1 MTELNSS
8 ILELIISAKDLAT
21 ETIAKVNAELAATG
35 DEAVASSEKSSSAMA
50 GLAAPL
56 AAVGVAAVAALGV
69 SAKMA
74 SDFNQQMELVHT
86 QAGASQKEV
95 EALKNQVLALAP
107 AVGFGPTAL
116 AEALYHVESV
126 GYRGADAMSIL
137 KISAEGA
144 AVGQASLDD
153 TTYALT
159 STMKSFNLEG
169 IGAATKT
176 MGELNAI
183 VGSGDMKMQDLNAA
197 IQTGI
202 LSTAQTFGIDI
213 QSMGAALSYLTDRGE
228 KADVA
233 STRLSMG
240 ITLMAA
246 PTQKAAKLLGDIGMA
261 GPAVVASTDAMTQ
274 ALRKAGLTTVTLADD
289 LKKPDGIQ
297 VALTDLQ
304 KHLTASGISADDA
317 AALMS
322 RAFGGGRTD
331 KALMALIE
339 NLTGIKQKYD
349 AIGASAN
356 NFGEDWA
363 AQQAQANQKLK
374 EFEAGLQTLAVQLG
388 EHVLVSIFA
397 TISAIQSM
405 WRAFTADKGVQ
416 DSFRMIGSAVAQLW
430 SAVATQLGPALE
442 QLWPKV
448 QPLVMLLA
456 KTLGVDLVLSLLAVI
471 KALTWSIELF
481 SAILNI
487 ITQVVV
493 WLANA
498 GNAAGKFAAGWAQ
511 SIGGIK
517 GIIGDFIGY
526 LLGFGWNSLG
536 GTIGKSIL
544 NGLTGALK
552 GAVSGIPGAS
562 GVMKDL
568 HIPGFATGGVVP
580 GSTGQAVLALVH
592 GGEVI
597 TPPGEKYG
605 GNANNVGGGGMGVNL
620 TVNVGTFTGSSA
632 EFDNLASKIY
642 QSLMRTA
649 RANGT
654 QLPAIGIRPA

>member
-1 MTELNSS
+1 
-8 ILELIISAKDLAT
+8 
-21 ETIAKVNAELAATG
+21 
-35 DEAVASSEKSSSAMA
+35 
-50 GLAAPL
+50 
-56 AAVGVAAVAALGV
+56 
-69 SAKMA
+69 MA

-86 QAGASQKEV
+86 QAGASQAEV

-116 AEALYHVESV
+116 ALALFHVESV
-126 GYRGADAMSIL
+126 GYRGADAMAVL
-137 KISAEGA
+137 KIAAEGA
-144 AVGQASLDD
+144 AIGQASLDD

-289 LKKPDGIQ
+289 LRKPDGIQ
-297 VALTDLQ
+297 VALQDLQ
-304 KHLTASGISADDA
+304 THLTASGISADDA

-349 AIGASAN
+349 AIGVSAN

-374 EFEAGLQTLAVQLG
+374 EFQAGLQSLAIQLG
-388 EHVLVSIFA
+388 EHVLVAIFA
-397 TISAIQSM
+397 TIGAVQKM
-405 WRAFTADKGVQ
+405 WTAFTADKGVQ
-416 DSFRMIGSAVAQLW
+416 DAFKLIAAAAGQLW
-430 SAVATQLGPALE
+430 QAIATQLAPALE

-456 KTLGVDLVLSLLAVI
+456 KALGVDLVFSLLAVI
-471 KALTWSIELF
+471 KVTTWSVELF
-481 SAILNI
+481 AEMIKLVSTLISWVESA
-487 ITQVVV
+487 VG
-493 WLANA
+493 ASA
-498 GNAAGKFAAGWAQ
+498 KFASEWVR
-511 SIGGIK
+511 SIGGMK
-517 GIIGDFIGY
+517 NAIGDFVGW
-526 LLGFGWNSLG
+526 LLGFGWSSIG
-536 GTIGKSIL
+536 GTIGRSIV
-544 NGLTGALK
+544 NGVTGVLK
-552 GAVSGIPGAS
+552 GLSSSIPGANTALH
-562 GVMKDL
+562 DL

-580 GSTGQAVLALVH
+580 GSMGQPVLALVH
-592 GGEVI
+592 GGETI
-597 TPPGEKYG
+597 TPPGEKFG
-605 GNANNVGGGGMGVNL
+605 GNANSVGGSVNL

-632 EFDNLASKIY
+632 EFDNLAAKIY

-654 QLPAIGIRPA
+654 QLPSIGVRPA